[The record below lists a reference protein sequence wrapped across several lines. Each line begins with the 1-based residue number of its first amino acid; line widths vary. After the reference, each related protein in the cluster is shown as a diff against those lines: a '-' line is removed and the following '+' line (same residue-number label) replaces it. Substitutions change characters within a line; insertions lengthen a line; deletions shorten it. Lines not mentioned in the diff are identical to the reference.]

1 MAEPVIVQIIGLP
14 GTGKT
19 LIAKMAKR
27 AFAWQRLKVAW
38 LDVDHFAQCYQD
50 IAEHEERVELRH
62 TPRFIGD
69 AIFVFKTRLQALK
82 RQFTPSQLLS
92 RDPIIIKAVKRW
104 ITEQDAD
111 VVILEYHWLGN
122 LHFYPKQQ
130 ETWLVTAPPDVCLH
144 RLRRHHGPFKG
155 SLVQASV
162 YLGEMH
168 RHWSVHSGNLRMEK
182 TLITNN
188 VYGRNHLRRRLIR
201 LADEIGWKQHAGKYL
216 SEEDRPTLPPAKI
229 S

>member
-1 MAEPVIVQIIGLP
+1 MADPVIVQIIGLP

-62 TPRFIGD
+62 TPRFISD
-69 AIFVFKTRLQALK
+69 VLFVFKTRLAALK
-82 RQFTPSQLLS
+82 RYFTPNQLLS
-92 RDPIIIKAVKRW
+92 RDPVIIKAVKRW
-104 ITEQDAD
+104 VAEQDAD
-111 VVILEYHWLGN
+111 IILLEHHWLGN
-122 LHFYPKQQ
+122 LYFYQKPH
-130 ETWLVTAPPDVCLH
+130 ETWLITAPPDMCLH
-144 RLRRHHGPFKG
+144 RLRRHGGPFKG
-155 SLVQASV
+155 GLVQASV
-162 YLGEMH
+162 HLTESHG
-168 RHWSVHSGNLRMEK
+168 HWLNYSGSLTMEK

-216 SEEDRPTLPPAKI
+216 AEEDRPTLPPAKL
-229 S
+229 